1 MINEDVLK
9 ELTVKTDS
17 KIVLV
22 VMDGIGDL
30 PDKAGKTVL
39 EQAKIPNLNTLA
51 GKSVCGL
58 TDPIARGITPGSG
71 PAHLALFGYDP
82 FAYQIGRGVLE
93 ALGIDMVLTDDDLAC
108 RGNFATIDDNGVITD
123 RRAGRI
129 STYTNEMLCSLL
141 QKEISKINDIEV
153 IIKPGKEHRFVVV
166 FRGKGLE
173 DGVSDADPQAVG
185 KKMKYAKALEE
196 NSKKSAE
203 IINIFL
209 NRCLKVLAGHHP
221 ANSILLRGIAKHPVL
236 PSMKERYK
244 LDAAA
249 IAAYPMYRGLARL
262 VGMNI
267 LNTGEDIADEIIT
280 LKENFHKYDFFFL
293 HIKKTD
299 SYGEDGNFEAKIK
312 IVEEV
317 DQYIP
322 DLLNLKPDVLVITGD
337 HSTPAVLAAHSWH
350 PNPFLLYSK
359 YIRVDDVKNFNEREF
374 VKGGLGR
381 FPAKEAMSLMLANAL
396 KLQKFGA

>member
-108 RGNFATIDDNGVITD
+108 RGNFATINDNGVITD

-129 STYTNEMLCSLL
+129 STYKMRCYALYY
-141 QKEISKINDIEV
+141 
-153 IIKPGKEHRFVVV
+153 
-166 FRGKGLE
+166 
-173 DGVSDADPQAVG
+173 
-185 KKMKYAKALEE
+185 KK
-196 NSKKSAE
+196 
-203 IINIFL
+203 
-209 NRCLKVLAGHHP
+209 
-221 ANSILLRGIAKHPVL
+221 
-236 PSMKERYK
+236 
-244 LDAAA
+244 D
-249 IAAYPMYRGLARL
+249 
-262 VGMNI
+262 
-267 LNTGEDIADEIIT
+267 
-280 LKENFHKYDFFFL
+280 
-293 HIKKTD
+293 
-299 SYGEDGNFEAKIK
+299 
-312 IVEEV
+312 
-317 DQYIP
+317 
-322 DLLNLKPDVLVITGD
+322 
-337 HSTPAVLAAHSWH
+337 
-350 PNPFLLYSK
+350 
-359 YIRVDDVKNFNEREF
+359 
-374 VKGGLGR
+374 
-381 FPAKEAMSLMLANAL
+381 L
-396 KLQKFGA
+396 KLMI